1 MLKSLSRSPTTS
13 IDFQPVKSFYVP
25 KKETCFDS
33 CYPYF
38 YYYCCC
44 KKKICSTFLKQ
55 KSYNK
60 NIIIKA
66 TAVLDNEN
74 FEAKIPT
81 AICAGLAVNVLYN
94 NKVFVKP
101 YDVKILFII
110 VSRA

>member
-44 KKKICSTFLKQ
+44 KKKICSTFLK
-55 KSYNK
+55 
-60 NIIIKA
+60 
-66 TAVLDNEN
+66 
-74 FEAKIPT
+74 
-81 AICAGLAVNVLYN
+81 
-94 NKVFVKP
+94 
-101 YDVKILFII
+101 
-110 VSRA
+110 